1 MAREKVNENKNYKQ
15 KKKVGITKTTT
26 RKKTISAQDKEDD
39 SRNNRNVSSTSNATN
54 RKRRSKEA
62 IAIEKAEKDL
72 KKQLRE
78 EKRNALRAKQAERAA
93 KKAER
98 DARKSAR
105 DAAAKAKLDENR
117 IIAETQKVIDSLKI
131 DTTKYCKAVPMN
143 SKEREHIK
151 KILASP
157 DLKWTIQSQSYG
169 KSDFS
174 ILEHRE
180 NELVIKIDDVYY
192 FYNKTTDR
200 GINFGSV
207 FNTWL
212 DTCKKTPWTD
222 KVVNI
227 EKTEVEN
234 GDNSTPHKQV
244 KRTRKSAK

>member
-1 MAREKVNENKNYKQ
+1 MAKGKMNETKNTEQ
-15 KKKVGITKTTT
+15 KKKKSTTKTTA
-26 RKKTISAQDKEDD
+26 RKKTISTHDKDD
-39 SRNNRNVSSTSNATN
+39 SKNNRNVSSISNATN
-54 RKRRSKEA
+54 RKRRSKEV
-62 IAIEKAEKDL
+62 IAAEKAEKDL
-72 KKQLRE
+72 KKRLRE
-78 EKRNALRAKQAERAA
+78 EKRNALKAKQAERAA

-105 DAAAKAKLDENR
+105 EAAAKAKLDESR
-117 IIAETQKVIDSLKI
+117 VVAETQKIIDSLKI
-131 DTTKYCKAVPMN
+131 DTTRYCKAVPMN

-174 ILEHRE
+174 ILEYRE

-207 FNTWL
+207 FDTWL

-234 GDNSTPHKQV
+234 GDNSTPCKQT

>member
-1 MAREKVNENKNYKQ
+1 MAKEKANENKNPEQ
-15 KKKVGITKTTT
+15 KKKTSTAKAAIRKTPAST
-26 RKKTISAQDKEDD
+26 RNKDD
-39 SRNNRNVSSTSNATN
+39 SRTNRNVPSTSNATS

-62 IAIEKAEKDL
+62 IAAEKAEKAL

-105 DAAAKAKLDENR
+105 EAAAKAKLDESR
-117 IIAETQKVIDSLKI
+117 IVAETQKVIDDLKI
-131 DTTKYCKAVPMN
+131 DTTRYCKAVPMN

-180 NELVIKIDDVYY
+180 NELVIKVDDVYY

-207 FNTWL
+207 FDTWL

-227 EKTEVEN
+227 EKTEVKN
-234 GDNSTPHKQV
+234 GDNSTPCKQT

>member
-1 MAREKVNENKNYKQ
+1 MARGKANETQNAEQ
-15 KKKVGITKTTT
+15 KKKTST
-26 RKKTISAQDKEDD
+26 RKAATRKASTATSNKDD
-39 SRNNRNVSSTSNATN
+39 SRANRNVSSASNGN
-54 RKRRSKEA
+54 DHKRRSKEV
-62 IAIEKAEKDL
+62 IAAEKAERAL
-72 KKQLRE
+72 KRRLRE
-78 EKRNALRAKQAERAA
+78 EKRNALKAKQAERAA

-105 DAAAKAKLDENR
+105 EAAAKAKLDESR
-117 IIAETQKVIDSLKI
+117 ITAETQKIIDGLKI

-143 SKEREHIK
+143 TKEREHVK
-151 KILASP
+151 KILSNP

-169 KSDFS
+169 KSDFT

-180 NELVIKIDDVYY
+180 NELVIKIDDIYY

-207 FNTWL
+207 FDTWL

>member
-1 MAREKVNENKNYKQ
+1 MAKGKTNETQNIEQ
-15 KKKVGITKTTT
+15 KKKASTAKAAT
-26 RKKTISAQDKEDD
+26 RKTPTSTRNKDD
-39 SRNNRNVSSTSNATN
+39 SRTNRNISSTSNATS
-54 RKRRSKEA
+54 RKRRSKEV
-62 IAIEKAEKDL
+62 IAAEKAEKDL
-72 KKQLRE
+72 KKRLRE
-78 EKRNALRAKQAERAA
+78 EKRNALKAKQAEKAA

-105 DAAAKAKLDENR
+105 EAAAKAKLDESR
-117 IIAETQKVIDSLKI
+117 IVAETQKIIDSLKI

-143 SKEREHIK
+143 SKECEHIR

-180 NELVIKIDDVYY
+180 NELVIKVDDVYY

-207 FNTWL
+207 FDTWL